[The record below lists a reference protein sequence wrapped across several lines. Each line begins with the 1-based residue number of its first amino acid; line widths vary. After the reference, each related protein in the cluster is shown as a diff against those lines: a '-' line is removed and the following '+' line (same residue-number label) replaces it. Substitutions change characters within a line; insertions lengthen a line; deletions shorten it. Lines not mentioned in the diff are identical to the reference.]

1 MLGVYEH
8 HNASRQVGVAEAFLE
23 VLPMTISS
31 AVKSSTPFQH
41 SDQI

>member
-23 VLPMTISS
+23 VLTISS

-41 SDQI
+41 SDRI